1 MIKLYFVVTDIE
13 GNIVTQGLEF
23 ATELEACEYV
33 NRSIADGTL
42 EDDRYFIETIK
53 EAVIWKR

>member
-1 MIKLYFVVTDIE
+1 MIKLYFVVADIE

-33 NRSIADGTL
+33 NRAITEGTID
-42 EDDRYFIETIK
+42 EDRYFIETIK
-53 EAVIWKR
+53 EVVWKR

>member
-1 MIKLYFVVTDIE
+1 MIKLYFVVTDID
-13 GNIVTQGLEF
+13 GNIITQGIEF

-33 NRSIADGTL
+33 NREIADGTF

-53 EAVIWKR
+53 EVVWKR

>member
-13 GNIVTQGLEF
+13 GNIVTQGIEF

-33 NRSIADGTL
+33 NRAIADGTF

-53 EAVIWKR
+53 EVVWKR